1 VVKQSFSYISIITIT
16 LSLGLAGC
24 VAAPATPTAP
34 VAPAAPAAPPVARDN
49 TPTSD
54 SQCSK
59 EEEARCILCSS
70 IPEQGPHYG
79 YFVCSGGQWVQQGF
93 CGQYDKA
100 C

>member
-1 VVKQSFSYISIITIT
+1 VVKQFFTYIAIITFT

-24 VAAPATPTAP
+24 VAAP
-34 VAPAAPAAPPVARDN
+34 VAPATPAAPPVVRDN

-59 EEEARCILCSS
+59 EEETRCILCSS
-70 IPEQGPHYG
+70 IPEEGPHYG